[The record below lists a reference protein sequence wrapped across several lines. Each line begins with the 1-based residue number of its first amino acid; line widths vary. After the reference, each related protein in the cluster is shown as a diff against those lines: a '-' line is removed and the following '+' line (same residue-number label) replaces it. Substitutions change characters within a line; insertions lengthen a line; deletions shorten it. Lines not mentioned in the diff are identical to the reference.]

1 MTPYDLERIL
11 RSVKSARKEL
21 KESGF
26 ENTQSLAPLI
36 CTMLETLLQH
46 EADKAADLN
55 RSRSNGDRPKT
66 G

>member
-1 MTPYDLERIL
+1 MTPHDLERIL

-26 ENTQSLAPLI
+26 ENAQSLAPLI

-46 EADKAADLN
+46 EADKG
-55 RSRSNGDRPKT
+55 RSE
-66 G
+66 